1 MLNNFV
7 QEKNIWKLRNFSNM
21 QAEILV
27 DTSSTIG
34 DIDKRIYGQFIEH
47 LGECIYPGIWVGESS
62 KIPNIKGFRKDVLDA
77 IKRLKPPIIRWPGG
91 NFSSGYHWEDGIGPR
106 DKRPKKLELA
116 WNIDGEMKVWNVVE
130 SNQFGTCEFIEL
142 CRLIGAQP
150 FITVN
155 AGNGSPEE
163 AARWVEYCNFQGDT
177 YYASMRKMHG
187 YPESFGVKLW
197 SVGNELYGEWQIG
210 YCLDGVECARRTIE
224 FVNEMKRVDPTIEIV
239 AVGCDYDAQ
248 WNIDM
253 VKHAGKYFDYLSI
266 HRYAFTS
273 GMTYHDLIAE
283 PFIWENILHTIYG
296 TVEMTRV
303 RVGLKKEI
311 KLAFDEWNV
320 WYPEAKPPMLKQN
333 TSVKDALFTGLV
345 LNMLHRLCREV
356 PIACFAQTVN
366 VLPLIMADFEG
377 RMFVNPQYLAF
388 KLFVDSAQ
396 DSVVKC
402 LVDSP
407 SIFLKKLNRDID
419 LVQATATFSKSR
431 DKLTVHL
438 VNLSEN
444 DDAVC
449 KIQLKGF
456 KPKKAVFRYV
466 SGKSLDD
473 KNTFD
478 NPNNIIIEEDKAKI
492 ENDAIEIELRRHSV
506 ASVLIE
512 GLTQ

>member
-1 MLNNFV
+1 
-7 QEKNIWKLRNFSNM
+7 
-21 QAEILV
+21 
-27 DTSSTIG
+27 
-34 DIDKRIYGQFIEH
+34 
-47 LGECIYPGIWVGESS
+47 
-62 KIPNIKGFRKDVLDA
+62 
-77 IKRLKPPIIRWPGG
+77 
-91 NFSSGYHWEDGIGPR
+91 
-106 DKRPKKLELA
+106 
-116 WNIDGEMKVWNVVE
+116 
-130 SNQFGTCEFIEL
+130 
-142 CRLIGAQP
+142 
-150 FITVN
+150 
-155 AGNGSPEE
+155 
-163 AARWVEYCNFQGDT
+163 
-177 YYASMRKMHG
+177 
-187 YPESFGVKLW
+187 
-197 SVGNELYGEWQIG
+197 
-210 YCLDGVECARRTIE
+210 
-224 FVNEMKRVDPTIEIV
+224 
-239 AVGCDYDAQ
+239 
-248 WNIDM
+248 
-253 VKHAGKYFDYLSI
+253 
-266 HRYAFTS
+266 
-273 GMTYHDLIAE
+273 
-283 PFIWENILHTIYG
+283 
-296 TVEMTRV
+296 
-303 RVGLKKEI
+303 
-311 KLAFDEWNV
+311 
-320 WYPEAKPPMLKQN
+320 
-333 TSVKDALFTGLV
+333 
-345 LNMLHRLCREV
+345 
-356 PIACFAQTVN
+356 
-366 VLPLIMADFEG
+366 
-377 RMFVNPQYLAF
+377 AF